1 MVVGIATPRPY
12 AEPARKRHTVD
23 MRVVS
28 GELGGRKLVTPDGED
43 TRPTSERVREAI
55 FNSLF
60 SLDAIDGA
68 RVLDA
73 FAGSGA
79 LGIEA
84 LSRGAHHATFVET
97 GRNALAAL
105 RDNLETLRLG
115 AAARVVPG
123 DALAHLERTA
133 AEGGAY
139 DLVLL
144 DPPYGFDDW
153 AVMLALVPEDA
164 MVVIESDREIELPDS
179 WEVQRVKHYGSTV
192 VTIASSTTDRHTV
205 RDEEP
210 EDHDPDNRVPEGE
223 M

>member
-1 MVVGIATPRPY
+1 
-12 AEPARKRHTVD
+12 

-28 GELGGRKLVTPDGED
+28 GELGGRKLVTPDGDD

-84 LSRGAHHATFVET
+84 LSRGAATATFVES
-97 GRNALAAL
+97 AQPAL
-105 RDNLETLRLG
+105 RVIRQNVETLGLDRV
-115 AAARVVPG
+115 ASVVPG
-123 DALAHLERTA
+123 QALTHLA
-133 AEGGAY
+133 GGHEY

-144 DPPYGFDDW
+144 DPPYGFDEW
-153 AVMLALVPEDA
+153 TELLALVPADA
-164 MVVIESDREIELPDS
+164 VVVIESDREIDVPDS
-179 WEVQRVKHYGSTV
+179 WEVHRVKHYGSTV
-192 VTIASSTTDRHTV
+192 VTLATAGTQ
-205 RDEEP
+205 
-210 EDHDPDNRVPEGE
+210 GE
-223 M
+223 AP

>member
-12 AEPARKRHTVD
+12 AEPAQKGHTVD

-28 GELGGRKLVTPDGED
+28 GDLGGRKLVTPDGSD
-43 TRPTSERVREAI
+43 TRPTSDRVREAM

-60 SLDAIDGA
+60 SLDAIEGA

-84 LSRGAHHATFVET
+84 LSRGALHATFVET
-97 GRNALAAL
+97 GRDALEAL
-105 RDNLETLRLG
+105 RENLETLQLG
-115 AAARVVPG
+115 AQGRVVPG

-133 AEGGAY
+133 AEGSHY

-144 DPPYGFDDW
+144 DPPYGFDQWDELLA
-153 AVMLALVPEDA
+153 AVPVGAR
-164 MVVIESDREIELPDS
+164 VVIESDREVVVPDS
-179 WEVQRVKHYGSTV
+179 WEVHRRKRYGGTV
-192 VTIASSTTDRHTV
+192 VTLATASAQ
-205 RDEEP
+205 
-210 EDHDPDNRVPEGE
+210 GE
-223 M
+223 TP

>member
-12 AEPARKRHTVD
+12 AEPARKGHTVD

-28 GELGGRKLVTPDGED
+28 GDLGGRKLVTPDGSD
-43 TRPTSERVREAI
+43 TRPTSDRVREAM

-60 SLDAIDGA
+60 SLDAIEGA

-84 LSRGAHHATFVET
+84 LSRGALHATFVET
-97 GRNALAAL
+97 GRDALAAL
-105 RDNLETLRLG
+105 RENLETLQLG
-115 AAARVVPG
+115 AQGRVVPG

-133 AEGGAY
+133 AEGSHY

-144 DPPYGFDDW
+144 DPPYGFDQWDELLA
-153 AVMLALVPEDA
+153 AVPVGAR
-164 MVVIESDREIELPDS
+164 VVIESDRKVIVPDS
-179 WEVQRVKHYGSTV
+179 WEVHRRKRYGGTV
-192 VTIASSTTDRHTV
+192 VTLATASAQ
-205 RDEEP
+205 
-210 EDHDPDNRVPEGE
+210 GE
-223 M
+223 TP

>member
-12 AEPARKRHTVD
+12 AEPAQKGHTVD

-28 GELGGRKLVTPDGED
+28 GDLGGRKLVTSDGSD
-43 TRPTSERVREAI
+43 TRPTSDRVREAM

-60 SLDAIDGA
+60 SLDAIEGA

-84 LSRGAHHATFVET
+84 LSRGALHATFVET
-97 GRNALAAL
+97 GRDALAAL
-105 RDNLETLRLG
+105 RENLETLQLG
-115 AAARVVPG
+115 AQGRVVPG

-133 AEGGAY
+133 AEGSHY

-144 DPPYGFDDW
+144 DPPYGFDQWDELLA
-153 AVMLALVPEDA
+153 AVPVGAR
-164 MVVIESDREIELPDS
+164 VVIESDREVVVPDS
-179 WEVQRVKHYGSTV
+179 WEVHRRKRYGGTV
-192 VTIASSTTDRHTV
+192 VTLATASAQ
-205 RDEEP
+205 
-210 EDHDPDNRVPEGE
+210 GE
-223 M
+223 TP

>member
-12 AEPARKRHTVD
+12 AEPARKRHTVN

-28 GELGGRKLVTPDGED
+28 GDLGGRKLVTPDGSD
-43 TRPTSERVREAI
+43 TRPTSDRVREAM

-60 SLDAIDGA
+60 SFDAIEGA

-84 LSRGAHHATFVET
+84 LSRGALHATFVET

-105 RDNLETLRLG
+105 RENIETLQLG
-115 AAARVVPG
+115 AQGRVVPG
-123 DALAHLERTA
+123 EALAHLKRTA
-133 AEGGAY
+133 AAGEVY

-144 DPPYGFDDW
+144 DPPYGFDQWDELLA
-153 AVMLALVPEDA
+153 AVPVGAR
-164 MVVIESDREIELPDS
+164 VVIESDREVIVPDS
-179 WEVQRVKHYGSTV
+179 WEVHRRKRYGGTV
-192 VTIASSTTDRHTV
+192 VTLATASAQ
-205 RDEEP
+205 
-210 EDHDPDNRVPEGE
+210 GE
-223 M
+223 TP

>member
-1 MVVGIATPRPY
+1 
-12 AEPARKRHTVD
+12 

-28 GELGGRKLVTPDGED
+28 GELGGRKLVSPEGDE
-43 TRPTSERVREAI
+43 TRPTSDRVREAI

-84 LSRGAHHATFVET
+84 LSRGAFHATFVET
-97 GRNALAAL
+97 GRPALAAL
-105 RDNLETLRLG
+105 RENIESLQLDDVSQ
-115 AAARVVPG
+115 VVPG
-123 DALAHLERTA
+123 DALAHLERSA
-133 AEGGAY
+133 GGGPAY

-144 DPPYGFDDW
+144 DPPYGFDAW
-153 AVMLALVPEDA
+153 AVLLAAMPEDA
-164 MVVIESDREIELPDS
+164 VVVIESDREVDVPDS
-179 WEVQRVKHYGSTV
+179 WVVHRVKHYGSTV
-192 VTIASSTTDRHTV
+192 VTLATAIQPGPVT
-205 RDEEP
+205 EE
-210 EDHDPDNRVPEGE
+210 E

>member
-12 AEPARKRHTVD
+12 AEPARKGHTVD

-28 GELGGRKLVTPDGED
+28 GDLGGRKLVTPDGSD
-43 TRPTSERVREAI
+43 TRPTSDRVREAM

-60 SLDAIDGA
+60 SLDAIEGA

-84 LSRGAHHATFVET
+84 LSRGALHATFVET
-97 GRNALAAL
+97 GRDALAAL
-105 RDNLETLRLG
+105 RENLETLQLG
-115 AAARVVPG
+115 AQGRVVPG

-133 AEGGAY
+133 AEGSHY

-144 DPPYGFDDW
+144 DPPYGFDQWDALLA
-153 AVMLALVPEDA
+153 AVPVGAR
-164 MVVIESDREIELPDS
+164 VVIESDREVVVPDS
-179 WEVQRVKHYGSTV
+179 WEVHRRKRYGGTV
-192 VTIASSTTDRHTV
+192 VTLATASAQ
-205 RDEEP
+205 
-210 EDHDPDNRVPEGE
+210 GE
-223 M
+223 TP